1 MKLSI
6 QTYTVQ
12 NHIETDLWGTL
23 KKLSSLGLR
32 YVEIGGTFG
41 LPAKELKAGLDDL
54 GLAVSG
60 MHTWLGNLEKEFDK
74 IVDDNRTLGNKYIV
88 LASVDRALHS
98 QGWTTVAKTL
108 EPMGAKLRD
117 AGFIMAYHNHNFEF
131 ALENGKPGLDVL
143 YESSDSALV
152 KAQIDAYWVLY
163 GGGDP
168 GAYIRKL
175 KGRVPLVHLKDGV
188 KGGAEP
194 HFLEVGQGDV
204 DWDDVLAACKE
215 CDVEF
220 GAIEQDSSDRD
231 SMESARMSVEFLRA
245 RGFTE

>member
-12 NHIETDLWGTL
+12 DYIEKDLWGTL
-23 KKLSSLGLR
+23 KRLSDLGLH

-41 LPAKELKAGLDDL
+41 LPAEELKAGLDNL
-54 GLAVSG
+54 GLGVSG
-60 MHTWLGNLEKEFDK
+60 MHTWLGNLENEFDK
-74 IVDDNRTLGNKYIV
+74 VVADNRTLGNKYIV

-98 QGWTTVAKTL
+98 QGWATVAKRV
-108 EPMGAKLRD
+108 EPFGAKLRD
-117 AGFIMAYHNHNFEF
+117 LGFVLAYHNHNFEF

-143 YESSDSALV
+143 YESADPALL

-163 GGGDP
+163 GGSDP
-168 GAYIRKL
+168 AAYIRKL
-175 KGRVPLVHLKDGV
+175 KGRVPLVHLKDGK
-188 KGGAEP
+188 KGGEHP

-204 DWDDVLAACKE
+204 NWDDVLAACKE
-215 CDVEF
+215 CDVDF

-245 RGFTE
+245 RGITE